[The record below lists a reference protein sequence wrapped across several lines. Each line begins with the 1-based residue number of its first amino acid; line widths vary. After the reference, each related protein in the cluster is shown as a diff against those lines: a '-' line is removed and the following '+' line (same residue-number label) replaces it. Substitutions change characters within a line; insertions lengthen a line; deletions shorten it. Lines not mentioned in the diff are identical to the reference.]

1 MLKSFEQLKEM
12 LAGHAVKRRLGVVAA
27 QDEHTLE
34 AVLMAA
40 KEGLVFPV
48 LLGDAQ
54 EIKKLLEYFQ
64 CSEDMVEI
72 INIESPEECALKA
85 ADMVKEGK
93 LDCIMKGK
101 LETGAI
107 MKVLVNKEH
116 GIRKSDTMSLISFI
130 ESPYYHKI
138 MAITDVGLL
147 MHPNLDQKKAMIENA
162 RDAFL
167 ALGVENPKVAVLAAV
182 EKVNPK
188 MPETI
193 DGDELKKMNKNGTL
207 LGCAVEGPISY
218 DLAVD
223 KEAAEVKGY
232 NSEVSGDADI
242 FVVPNIVAGNLL
254 SKGLTCTGGAK
265 TAGIVVGAMV
275 PLVITSRSAA
285 VEDKYMSI
293 ILSALIGSKK

>member
-1 MLKSFEQLKEM
+1 MIKSFEQLKKM
-12 LAGHAVKRRLGVVAA
+12 LAEHTEKRRIGVVAA
-27 QDEHTLE
+27 QDEHTLD

-40 KEGLVFPV
+40 KDGLVFPV
-48 LLGDAQ
+48 LLGDAA
-54 EIKKLLEYFQ
+54 EIRRLLSHYQ
-64 CSEDMVEI
+64 YSEEIVEI
-72 INIESPEECALKA
+72 IDIESPEECALKA
-85 ADMVKEGK
+85 AKMVKEGK

-116 GIRKSDTMSLISFI
+116 GIRKSSTMSLIAFM

-147 MHPNLDQKKAMIENA
+147 TYPNLDQKKAMIENA
-162 RDAFL
+162 KDAFS
-167 ALGVENPKVAVLAAV
+167 ALGVHNPKVAVLTPV

-193 DGDELKKMNKNGTL
+193 EADELKNMNKEGIIS
-207 LGCAVEGPISY
+207 GCIVEGPISY

-223 KEAAEVKGY
+223 KKAAEVKGY
-232 NSEVSGDADI
+232 NSPVSGDADI
-242 FVVPNIVAGNLL
+242 LVVPNIVAGNILAK
-254 SKGLTCTGGAK
+254 SLTCTGGAK
-265 TAGIVVGAMV
+265 TAGIVMGAMV

-293 ILSALIGSKK
+293 VLSALIGSKK